1 MALKRLFVTALLV
14 RLALAVFFNVTELDR
29 TLRLTKD
36 GFVYTAAGSQIAE
49 YYRSGGTT
57 EWPQR
62 VEGVINFLFYYI
74 VGGIFFLTFDSL
86 FMLRVMTCLAG
97 AFTCVVIWRISRY
110 ITDGP
115 TSMRAAQWAAWF
127 PTQVYYSTLP
137 VRDSFSTL
145 AMCFI
150 FLGLVAMS
158 VNGKPR
164 DIGALFVGLLLT
176 AGFRTYMFV
185 IVLVL
190 IPFSWLVT
198 VVFVKSRQASR
209 LVKRAFLFLLVFAVV
224 GAMAGIEKAFVTG
237 KAAHLM
243 SYESALDFANVARD
257 RLNHGSGAMFARG
270 DAPTIGREI
279 VSTVQSIA
287 VGLYFFVMSVNPG
300 SLDSIR
306 QWMAIPEVLI
316 VMVMIP
322 KLYRGVRRVWVYH
335 RFSFMPLLII
345 AGAITFG
352 YSGVT
357 TNGGPMMRW
366 RLQVANV
373 YLIIGAIGY
382 PSRYAIGNHSSQSRF
397 PELWADGSAMQGRP
411 ISGAGS
417 ANQMHEKTE

>member
-1 MALKRLFVTALLV
+1 M
-14 RLALAVFFNVTELDR
+14 FFDVTELDR

-36 GFVYTAAGSQIAE
+36 GFVYEAVGSEIAD
-49 YYRSGGTT
+49 YFRSGGSTM
-57 EWPQR
+57 WPQR

-74 VGGIFFLTFDSL
+74 VGGIFFLTWDSL
-86 FMLRVMTCLAG
+86 FALRLLTSLAG
-97 AFTCVVIWRISRY
+97 AFTCVVVWRTARY

-115 TSMRAAQWAAWF
+115 TSWRAALWTAWF
-127 PTQVYYSTLP
+127 PTQIYYSTLP
-137 VRDSFSTL
+137 VRDSLSTL

-150 FLGLVAMS
+150 FLGLVAIS

-164 DIGALFVGLLLT
+164 DVGALFIGLLLT

-185 IVLVL
+185 VVSVL
-190 IPFSWLVT
+190 IPFAWVVT
-198 VVFVKSRQASR
+198 VVLVKSRETSR
-209 LVKRAFLFLLVFAVV
+209 LIGRASLFLLLFVVV
-224 GAMAGIEKAFVTG
+224 GSLAGIEEAFVTG

-257 RLNHGSGAMFARG
+257 RLNHGSGAMFAG
-270 DAPTIGREI
+270 GEAPTIGEDMLG
-279 VSTVQSIA
+279 SIESVV
-287 VGLYFFVMSVNPG
+287 VGLYFFVVSVNPA

-316 VMVMIP
+316 ILVMIP
-322 KLYRGVRRVWVYH
+322 KLYRGARRVWAHH

-366 RLQVANV
+366 RLQVVNV
-373 YLIIGAIGY
+373 YIIIASIGY
-382 PSRYAIGNHSSQSRF
+382 PRRYALDNRGAQMRFAQPWLDGNVIQ
-397 PELWADGSAMQGRP
+397 QRP
-411 ISGAGS
+411 ISS
-417 ANQMHEKTE
+417 PYPANPLPRKTE